1 MAKTEFLQIRFSPKD
16 RERLLDAAAANY
28 LDPSTWA
35 RQIILKAIE
44 DWEKTKKGAAERTKK
59 R

>member
-44 DWEKTKKGAAERTKK
+44 DWERAQKGATEKNKK